1 MLTKK
6 IYLSLSCLCFIST
19 TLLSDSSNIN
29 VKEVFKQECQK
40 CHGINHEGGKGANL
54 TQDELIKKDTYEL
67 EQIILNGIANS
78 AMPSY
83 KDKFSK
89 ADISKMVDYLQNFKG
104 QPMDILNL
112 NIVRKNWKILNRR
125 KYFKEQF
132 PYSFDT
138 KVNTDICFITEKD
151 AQRVTFL
158 NGTNGEILSK
168 QPAGFNVHIS
178 ISNKKFP
185 RYAYTISRSGLVTM
199 FDINTPGQQKIAQ
212 VKIGSNSRALAVSND
227 GKYLLA
233 GNYEP
238 AGAVLMNAMTLEP
251 LKIYSTS
258 NIDDIGDT
266 TTSSRISS
274 IYSTPYK
281 PYFAMNLKD
290 VGHIFIIDYSKKDF
304 PIIADITNAGKNLED
319 GFLNGGKEKGRYLF
333 LASSGSDT
341 ISMIDFK
348 TKSIKKK
355 IYTGLRAKPHTGYGA
370 SWYNKNLKTQL
381 NATSNMNLNEVTIW
395 DENLN
400 IVKKVKVSSASY
412 SISTSKSSPYLWV
425 DNILG
430 GKNNWNKIDL
440 IDKETLEVV
449 KTIKVG
455 IDKGELIDYKTKK
468 VLNSWKVETVTDSK
482 NNILIPKI
490 FNAEAI
496 NHGKWTMV
504 SETNCN
510 RIAIYDSKTAVF
522 IKYIKGLK
530 TPTFNYCVEQKITF

>member
-1 MLTKK
+1 MLIKK
-6 IYLSLSCLCFIST
+6 IPLAVSCLFLISS
-19 TLLSDSSNIN
+19 TLLSDSSNIDA
-29 VKEVFKQECQK
+29 KKVFKQECQK
-40 CHGINHEGGKGANL
+40 CHGENHQGGKGANL
-54 TQDELIKKDTYEL
+54 TQDELVKKDTYEL
-67 EQIILNGIANS
+67 EQIISNGIS
-78 AMPSY
+78 KSVMPSY

-89 ADISKMVDYLQNFKG
+89 ADISKIVDYLQNFKG
-104 QPMDILNL
+104 KSMGLLTLNG
-112 NIVRKNWKILNRR
+112 VKKNWKVLNRR
-125 KYFKEQF
+125 KYFQEQF

-138 KVNTDICFITEKD
+138 KINTDICFITERD
-151 AQRVTFL
+151 AQRITFI
-158 NGTNGEILSK
+158 NGTSGEILSK
-168 QPAGFNVHIS
+168 QPAGFDVHIA
-178 ISNKKFP
+178 ISNHIHP

-212 VKIGSNSRALAVSND
+212 VKVGLNSRSLAVSGD
-227 GKYLLA
+227 GNYLIA

-238 AGAVLMNAMTLEP
+238 AGAVLMDARNLEP
-251 LKIYSTS
+251 LKVYSTS
-258 NIDDIGDT
+258 NIKDIDDTNI
-266 TTSSRISS
+266 SSRVSS

-290 VGHIFIIDYSKKDF
+290 AGHTYIIDYSKDNF
-304 PIIADITNAGKNLED
+304 PIVAKILNSGKNLED
-319 GFLNGGKEKGRYLF
+319 GFLNKGKEKGRYLF
-333 LASSGSDT
+333 LASSGSDM
-341 ISMIDFK
+341 ISVIDFK
-348 TKSIKKK
+348 TKSIKRK

-381 NATSNMNLNEVTIW
+381 NATANMNLNEVTIW

-400 IVKKVKVSSASY
+400 IVKKIKVSSASL
-412 SISTSKSSPYLWV
+412 SLSTSKNSPYIWV

-430 GKNNWNKIDL
+430 GKKNWNKIDL

-449 KTIKVG
+449 KTIKIG
-455 IDKGELIDYKTKK
+455 TDKGELIDYKTKK
-468 VLNSWKVETVTDSK
+468 VLHSWKVETVTDSK

-504 SETNCN
+504 SETNCD

-530 TPTFNYCVEQKITF
+530 TPTFSYCVEQKITF